1 MDNDDDLLL
10 SSDDDQSVDVEE
22 IVIQGFRNVRSRTN
36 YRFRGNA
43 MTTTDAMDIDELRIQ
58 VHKYEYV
65 LAHVASVFA
74 TISMIA
80 RSRTMHSLPIQSL
93 KRTMDY
99 LCLTVTW
106 ITCYLEMMYMD
117 IEDRI
122 YYVQIDRPLP
132 ENKLRMISDLVDDNK
147 SNFTFWFQN
156 K

>member
-22 IVIQGFRNVRSRTN
+22 IVIQGFRNARSRTN

-58 VHKYEYV
+58 VHEYEYV

-80 RSRTMHSLPIQSL
+80 RS
-93 KRTMDY
+93 
-99 LCLTVTW
+99 
-106 ITCYLEMMYMD
+106 
-117 IEDRI
+117 
-122 YYVQIDRPLP
+122 
-132 ENKLRMISDLVDDNK
+132 
-147 SNFTFWFQN
+147 
-156 K
+156 